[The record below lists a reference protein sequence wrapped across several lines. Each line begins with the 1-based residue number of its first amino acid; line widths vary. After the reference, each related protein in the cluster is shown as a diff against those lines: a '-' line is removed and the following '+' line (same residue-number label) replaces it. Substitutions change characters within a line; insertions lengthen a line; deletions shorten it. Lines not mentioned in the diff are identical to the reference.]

1 MNKTDDILATN
12 RTISTR
18 YTFSVPTT
26 TTISTPKYIFDGNWD
41 TLDTGLLILIVL
53 LCLFMIPC
61 MINLCCMCRHK
72 LRNRYS
78 NRNG

>member
-1 MNKTDDILATN
+1 MNTTDEILAKN
-12 RTISTR
+12 STTTMR

-26 TTISTPKYIFDGNWD
+26 TTINKPKYIFDGNWD

-53 LCLFMIPC
+53 LSLFIMTC
-61 MINLCCMCRHK
+61 MFNLCCMCRHK
-72 LRNRYS
+72 LKNRYR